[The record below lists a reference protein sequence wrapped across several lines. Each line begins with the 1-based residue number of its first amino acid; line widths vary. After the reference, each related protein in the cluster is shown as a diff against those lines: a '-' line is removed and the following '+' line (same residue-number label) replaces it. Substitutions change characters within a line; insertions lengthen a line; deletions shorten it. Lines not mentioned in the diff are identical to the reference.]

1 MEKKI
6 DYKIR
11 ANQLLNYVTDINAGR
26 LITNPF
32 FQRNL
37 VWREIHKKEFIETIL
52 LGYPFPQIF
61 LSKGKID
68 LDKKISIASIV
79 DGQQRTNAIKE
90 FLDDKF
96 SVGGKLFSQL
106 TDTERESFYKYEIA
120 FIELDLEHDSPQV
133 QEIFQRINRTSNSL
147 TGIEKKASEYNSSEY
162 MLVCQLLTDHLNYVN
177 NNNNDDDDDDEIINI
192 RTNPYITED
201 FISWSKNIKISNYK
215 KIITSNLIFTQNEI
229 AKKVNLM
236 YTINLVTTFLCGIY
250 NRNEKAWEFA
260 DTYKDFF
267 PEKDNVIM
275 VFEKT
280 SSLYNKL
287 KLTKKSIWNRKA
299 NFFSLFLVLARIIDS
314 KNEFNLQKLK
324 NILDNFQPNEAYK
337 LAAKEGVNNLKERTL
352 RERSIISLIE
362 TAIS

>member
-1 MEKKI
+1 MLKKI

-11 ANQLLNYVTDINAGR
+11 ANQLLNYVNDINAGR
-26 LITNPF
+26 LVTNPF

-68 LDKKISIASIV
+68 LEKKISVASIV
-79 DGQQRTNAIKE
+79 DGQQRTNAITE
-90 FLDDKF
+90 FLEDKF
-96 SVGGKLFSQL
+96 NVNGKFFSEL
-106 TDTERESFYKYEIA
+106 TDAERESFYKYEIA
-120 FIELDLEHDSPQV
+120 FIELDLENDSPQV

-162 MLVCQLLTDHLNYVN
+162 MLVCQLLTDHLNYVEN
-177 NNNNDDDDDDEIINI
+177 EDEDEDEEIVNI
-192 RTNPYITED
+192 RSNPYITDD
-201 FISWSKNIKISNYK
+201 FKSWSKTIKISNYK
-215 KIITSNLIFTQNEI
+215 KIITNDSIFTPNEM

-250 NRNEKAWEFA
+250 NRNERAWEFA
-260 DTYKDFF
+260 DIYKDKFK
-267 PEKDNVIM
+267 EKDDVVK

-280 SSLYNKL
+280 SIIFNQL
-287 KLTKKSIWNRKA
+287 KLTKKSIWHKKA
-299 NFFSLFLVLARIIDS
+299 NFFSLFLVLANLIKIG
-314 KNEFNLQKLK
+314 ETFNIEKLK
-324 NILDNFQPNEAYK
+324 NILNNFEPSEEYK

-352 RERSIISLIE
+352 REKTIKSLV
-362 TAIS
+362 TNAINN

>member
-1 MEKKI
+1 MLRNI

-11 ANQLLNYVTDINAGR
+11 ANQLLNYVNDINAGR
-26 LITNPF
+26 LVTNPF

-68 LDKKISIASIV
+68 LEKKISVASIV
-79 DGQQRTNAIKE
+79 DGQQRTNAIIE
-90 FLDDKF
+90 FLEDKF
-96 SVGGKLFSQL
+96 SVNGKYFSEL
-106 TDTERESFYKYEIA
+106 SDTERESFYKYEIA
-120 FIELDLEHDSPQV
+120 FIELDLENNSPQV

-162 MLVCQLLTDHLNYVN
+162 MLVCQLLTDHLNYVEN
-177 NNNNDDDDDDEIINI
+177 EDGDEDEEIANI
-192 RTNPYITED
+192 RSNPYITDD
-201 FISWSKNIKISNYK
+201 FKSWCKTIKISNYK
-215 KIITSNLIFTQNEI
+215 KIITSDLIFTPNEM

-260 DTYKDFF
+260 DTYKDIFE
-267 PEKDNVIM
+267 EKDDVIN
-275 VFEKT
+275 VFEK
-280 SSLYNKL
+280 SSIIFNKL
-287 KLTKKSIWNRKA
+287 KLTKRSFWHKKA
-299 NFFSLFLVLARIIDS
+299 NFFSLFLVLANFI
-314 KNEFNLQKLK
+314 KNGKTFDNEKLK
-324 NILDNFQPNEAYK
+324 DILNNFEPTDEYK

-352 RERSIISLIE
+352 REKIIKSLVID
-362 TAIS
+362 AINN